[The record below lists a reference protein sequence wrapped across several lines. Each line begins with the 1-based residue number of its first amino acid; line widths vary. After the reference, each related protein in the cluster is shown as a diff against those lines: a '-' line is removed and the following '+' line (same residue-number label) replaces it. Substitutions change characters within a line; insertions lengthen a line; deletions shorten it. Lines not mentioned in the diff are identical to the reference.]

1 MMQVNIN
8 RVREESDG
16 DGLAYLVDVVKVNR
30 R

>member
-8 RVREESDG
+8 LVRGESDG
-16 DGLAYLVDVVKVNR
+16 DGLVYLADVVKVNR